1 MKEESDALEAAAAV
15 YFGTWSDPAELELVE
30 FPETPESIYLKKE
43 VIQSMPSECQ
53 TMLNIIFNLPEE
65 MFQISGGKVN
75 LYGAMKVVKNMTG
88 WPMKKVLRTETL
100 LREQLRNS

>member
-1 MKEESDALEAAAAV
+1 MKEESDALEAAAAI
-15 YFGTWSDPAELELVE
+15 YFASWSDITEMEIE
-30 FPETPESIYLKKE
+30 HSETPESIYLKKE
-43 VIQSMPSECQ
+43 TIQSMPSECQ

-88 WPMKKVLRTETL
+88 WPMKKVLKTENL
-100 LREQLRNS
+100 LRERLRNS